1 MSTIRKAARAD
12 LDAVCRIYDQI
23 HTAEER
29 GEATIGWQRG
39 VYPERET
46 AEAALARGDL
56 FVQEQNGEIVGT
68 AILNQTQV
76 DSYAGAN
83 WRYDAPDSEVMVLHT
98 LVIDPEAK
106 SRGLGRE
113 FAAFYEGYAL
123 AHGCRYLRID
133 TNARNARARRF
144 YQKLGYAEIGV
155 VPCTFNGI
163 AGVQLVL
170 LEKRLPPL
178 RQITADE
185 APRLRACVQALFE
198 HHNRVSVNFKGSY
211 PSRPYDKTLSLFAQ
225 ALEENVSRIAVI
237 EEDSGI
243 VGFCKVDLH
252 GDGTGK
258 LDYLVVLPQC
268 PRQEIRQGPDGLG
281 DGGIFGQ
288 RRPEDR
294 SQGGRRQRR
303 RPPLRE
309 IRLSH
314 ERAYLGA
321 RRVERELRFA
331 CRQNACTAQKRRRLG
346 AKEAIYAQRHCNY

>member
-12 LDAVCRIYDQI
+12 LDAVCRIYDQT

-29 GEATIGWQRG
+29 GEAAIGWQRG

-163 AGVQLVL
+163 AGV
-170 LEKRLPPL
+170 
-178 RQITADE
+178 
-185 APRLRACVQALFE
+185 RLRP
-198 HHNRVSVNFKGSY
+198 G
-211 PSRPYDKTLSLFAQ
+211 RP
-225 ALEENVSRIAVI
+225 
-237 EEDSGI
+237 
-243 VGFCKVDLH
+243 
-252 GDGTGK
+252 
-258 LDYLVVLPQC
+258 
-268 PRQEIRQGPDGLG
+268 GLG
-281 DGGIFGQ
+281 EPEAEKD
-288 RRPEDR
+288 RRCDK
-294 SQGGRRQRR
+294 SRRTKRR
-303 RPPLRE
+303 
-309 IRLSH
+309 
-314 ERAYLGA
+314 ACA
-321 RRVERELRFA
+321 RA
-331 CRQNACTAQKRRRLG
+331 CRPCPSTTTACP
-346 AKEAIYAQRHCNY
+346 

>member
-29 GEATIGWQRG
+29 GEAAIGWQRG

-68 AILNQTQV
+68 AILNQNQV

-133 TNARNARARRF
+133 TNARNARARCF
-144 YQKLGYAEIGV
+144 YQKLGYAEIG
-155 VPCTFNGI
+155 TFIFKKYFRPFFRLRDSTLSEVN
-163 AGVQLVL
+163 
-170 LEKRLPPL
+170 LPPIS
-178 RQITADE
+178 QWMM
-185 APRLRACVQALFE
+185 
-198 HHNRVSVNFKGSY
+198 
-211 PSRPYDKTLSLFAQ
+211 
-225 ALEENVSRIAVI
+225 
-237 EEDSGI
+237 
-243 VGFCKVDLH
+243 
-252 GDGTGK
+252 
-258 LDYLVVLPQC
+258 PQ
-268 PRQEIRQGPDGLG
+268 
-281 DGGIFGQ
+281 
-288 RRPEDR
+288 
-294 SQGGRRQRR
+294 SQYRTIPHINQCI
-303 RPPLRE
+303 LYF
-309 IRLSH
+309 IL
-314 ERAYLGA
+314 L
-321 RRVERELRFA
+321 
-331 CRQNACTAQKRRRLG
+331 K
-346 AKEAIYAQRHCNY
+346 

>member
-29 GEATIGWQRG
+29 GEAAIGWQRG

-133 TNARNARARRF
+133 TNARNARSA
-144 YQKLGYAEIGV
+144 
-155 VPCTFNGI
+155 T
-163 AGVQLVL
+163 
-170 LEKRLPPL
+170 
-178 RQITADE
+178 
-185 APRLRACVQALFE
+185 PRLASCRARLTVSPVCSSCCLKSGCRRCDKSRRTKRRAC
-198 HHNRVSVNFKGSY
+198 
-211 PSRPYDKTLSLFAQ
+211 
-225 ALEENVSRIAVI
+225 
-237 EEDSGI
+237 
-243 VGFCKVDLH
+243 
-252 GDGTGK
+252 
-258 LDYLVVLPQC
+258 
-268 PRQEIRQGPDGLG
+268 
-281 DGGIFGQ
+281 
-288 RRPEDR
+288 
-294 SQGGRRQRR
+294 
-303 RPPLRE
+303 
-309 IRLSH
+309 
-314 ERAYLGA
+314 A
-321 RRVERELRFA
+321 RA
-331 CRQNACTAQKRRRLG
+331 CRPCPSTTTACP
-346 AKEAIYAQRHCNY
+346 

>member
-29 GEATIGWQRG
+29 GEAAIGWQRG

-185 APRLRACVQALFE
+185 APRLRACVQALSE

-211 PSRPYDKTLSLFAQ
+211 PS
-225 ALEENVSRIAVI
+225 
-237 EEDSGI
+237 
-243 VGFCKVDLH
+243 
-252 GDGTGK
+252 
-258 LDYLVVLPQC
+258 
-268 PRQEIRQGPDGLG
+268 
-281 DGGIFGQ
+281 
-288 RRPEDR
+288 
-294 SQGGRRQRR
+294 
-303 RPPLRE
+303 
-309 IRLSH
+309 
-314 ERAYLGA
+314 
-321 RRVERELRFA
+321 
-331 CRQNACTAQKRRRLG
+331 
-346 AKEAIYAQRHCNY
+346 

>member
-29 GEATIGWQRG
+29 GEAAIGWQRG

-155 VPCTFNGI
+155 VPCTLTVSPVCSSCCLKSGCRRCDKSRRT
-163 AGVQLVL
+163 
-170 LEKRLPPL
+170 KR
-178 RQITADE
+178 
-185 APRLRACVQALFE
+185 RAC
-198 HHNRVSVNFKGSY
+198 
-211 PSRPYDKTLSLFAQ
+211 
-225 ALEENVSRIAVI
+225 
-237 EEDSGI
+237 
-243 VGFCKVDLH
+243 
-252 GDGTGK
+252 
-258 LDYLVVLPQC
+258 
-268 PRQEIRQGPDGLG
+268 
-281 DGGIFGQ
+281 
-288 RRPEDR
+288 
-294 SQGGRRQRR
+294 
-303 RPPLRE
+303 
-309 IRLSH
+309 
-314 ERAYLGA
+314 A
-321 RRVERELRFA
+321 RA
-331 CRQNACTAQKRRRLG
+331 CRPCPSTTTACP
-346 AKEAIYAQRHCNY
+346 

>member
-29 GEATIGWQRG
+29 GEAAIGWQRG

-170 LEKRLPPL
+170 LEAAAAAA
-178 RQITADE
+178 TN
-185 APRLRACVQALFE
+185 
-198 HHNRVSVNFKGSY
+198 H
-211 PSRPYDKTLSLFAQ
+211 
-225 ALEENVSRIAVI
+225 
-237 EEDSGI
+237 
-243 VGFCKVDLH
+243 
-252 GDGTGK
+252 
-258 LDYLVVLPQC
+258 
-268 PRQEIRQGPDGLG
+268 
-281 DGGIFGQ
+281 
-288 RRPEDR
+288 
-294 SQGGRRQRR
+294 GGRSAAPARVRAGLVRAPQPRV
-303 RPPLRE
+303 RE
-309 IRLSH
+309 FQGQLS
-314 ERAYLGA
+314 EPAL
-321 RRVERELRFA
+321 
-331 CRQNACTAQKRRRLG
+331 
-346 AKEAIYAQRHCNY
+346 

>member
-68 AILNQTQV
+68 AILNQNQV

-106 SRGLGRE
+106 LRGLGRE

-133 TNARNARARRF
+133 TNARNAR
-144 YQKLGYAEIGV
+144 
-155 VPCTFNGI
+155 
-163 AGVQLVL
+163 
-170 LEKRLPPL
+170 PPL
-178 RQITADE
+178 LSKA
-185 APRLRACVQALFE
+185 RLRRDRR
-198 HHNRVSVNFKGSY
+198 H
-211 PSRPYDKTLSLFAQ
+211 
-225 ALEENVSRIAVI
+225 AVH
-237 EEDSGI
+237 
-243 VGFCKVDLH
+243 V
-252 GDGTGK
+252 
-258 LDYLVVLPQC
+258 
-268 PRQEIRQGPDGLG
+268 
-281 DGGIFGQ
+281 
-288 RRPEDR
+288 
-294 SQGGRRQRR
+294 
-303 RPPLRE
+303 
-309 IRLSH
+309 
-314 ERAYLGA
+314 
-321 RRVERELRFA
+321 
-331 CRQNACTAQKRRRLG
+331 
-346 AKEAIYAQRHCNY
+346 

>member
-23 HTAEER
+23 HTAEE
-29 GEATIGWQRG
+29 RG

-155 VPCTFNGI
+155 VPCMFNGI

-170 LEKRLPPL
+170 LEKRLASAEMDVTCFKCAGL
-178 RQITADE
+178 VR
-185 APRLRACVQALFE
+185 APQPRVREFQGQLSEPAL
-198 HHNRVSVNFKGSY
+198 
-211 PSRPYDKTLSLFAQ
+211 
-225 ALEENVSRIAVI
+225 
-237 EEDSGI
+237 
-243 VGFCKVDLH
+243 
-252 GDGTGK
+252 
-258 LDYLVVLPQC
+258 
-268 PRQEIRQGPDGLG
+268 
-281 DGGIFGQ
+281 
-288 RRPEDR
+288 
-294 SQGGRRQRR
+294 
-303 RPPLRE
+303 
-309 IRLSH
+309 
-314 ERAYLGA
+314 
-321 RRVERELRFA
+321 
-331 CRQNACTAQKRRRLG
+331 
-346 AKEAIYAQRHCNY
+346 

>member
-29 GEATIGWQRG
+29 GEAAIGWQRG

-46 AEAALARGDL
+46 AEAALTRGDL

-185 APRLRACVQALFE
+185 APRLRACVQALSE

-258 LDYLVVLPQC
+258 LDHHLSAPVVFL
-268 PRQEIRQGPDGLG
+268 
-281 DGGIFGQ
+281 
-288 RRPEDR
+288 
-294 SQGGRRQRR
+294 
-303 RPPLRE
+303 
-309 IRLSH
+309 
-314 ERAYLGA
+314 
-321 RRVERELRFA
+321 
-331 CRQNACTAQKRRRLG
+331 
-346 AKEAIYAQRHCNY
+346 

>member
-144 YQKLGYAEIGV
+144 YQSSATPRSASCRARLTVSPVCSSCCLKSG
-155 VPCTFNGI
+155 CRRCDKSRRT
-163 AGVQLVL
+163 
-170 LEKRLPPL
+170 KR
-178 RQITADE
+178 
-185 APRLRACVQALFE
+185 RAC
-198 HHNRVSVNFKGSY
+198 
-211 PSRPYDKTLSLFAQ
+211 
-225 ALEENVSRIAVI
+225 
-237 EEDSGI
+237 
-243 VGFCKVDLH
+243 
-252 GDGTGK
+252 
-258 LDYLVVLPQC
+258 
-268 PRQEIRQGPDGLG
+268 
-281 DGGIFGQ
+281 
-288 RRPEDR
+288 
-294 SQGGRRQRR
+294 
-303 RPPLRE
+303 
-309 IRLSH
+309 
-314 ERAYLGA
+314 A
-321 RRVERELRFA
+321 RA
-331 CRQNACTAQKRRRLG
+331 CRPCPSTTTACP
-346 AKEAIYAQRHCNY
+346 

>member
-29 GEATIGWQRG
+29 GEAAIGWQRG

-46 AEAALARGDL
+46 AEAALTRGDL

-133 TNARNARARRF
+133 TNARNARAPAASIKSSATPRSASCRARLTVSPVCSSCCLKSGCRRCD
-144 YQKLGYAEIGV
+144 KSRR
-155 VPCTFNGI
+155 T
-163 AGVQLVL
+163 
-170 LEKRLPPL
+170 KR
-178 RQITADE
+178 
-185 APRLRACVQALFE
+185 RAC
-198 HHNRVSVNFKGSY
+198 
-211 PSRPYDKTLSLFAQ
+211 
-225 ALEENVSRIAVI
+225 
-237 EEDSGI
+237 
-243 VGFCKVDLH
+243 
-252 GDGTGK
+252 
-258 LDYLVVLPQC
+258 
-268 PRQEIRQGPDGLG
+268 
-281 DGGIFGQ
+281 
-288 RRPEDR
+288 
-294 SQGGRRQRR
+294 
-303 RPPLRE
+303 
-309 IRLSH
+309 
-314 ERAYLGA
+314 A
-321 RRVERELRFA
+321 RA
-331 CRQNACTAQKRRRLG
+331 CRPCPSTTTACP
-346 AKEAIYAQRHCNY
+346 